1 MLTPSTQQEAIVP
14 LRRARPLR
22 RRRDELE
29 FLPAALE
36 IMETPPS
43 PTARLSA
50 LVIIALVLSGIV
62 WATIG
67 QVDIDATAEGT
78 VVPPGRTK
86 TVQPFVTAVVTAIHV
101 VNGQHV
107 TAGEDVVDLDATQSM
122 ADRDK
127 AAHEVMLA
135 RLDEA
140 RLQAQLADRPVE
152 WPAGV
157 TDRAALVTAR
167 DRMHEE
173 VAKQAAKL
181 ASLDRQIA
189 EKHADLGEVNAT
201 IADIDATMPM
211 VEAHLHIRAQGLKTG
226 YGNELDYQDSLR
238 TLVDQR
244 QQRLIQLQKQEQA
257 TQSLAGLAAQRDE
270 TVAEYRSSLLDS
282 LNQAQDQDA
291 KSTLEMTWATRE
303 TELQTLRAPVSGVV
317 QQLAVHSLGGVI
329 QSGAPIMVIVPDD
342 ATLEIEA
349 MVQNRD
355 IGFVHP
361 GQPVNIK
368 IEAMDF
374 TRYGMLHGKVTS
386 ISRDVVSDNQQYMTL
401 QPQDGGYDASQQS
414 QQTSPSRSG
423 AQQSDGSQAGHSD
436 PVYVAHISLQEKGLQ
451 TEEGFTPIQAG
462 MTAVTDIKTGRRRI
476 IDFLLSPLQRYRDG
490 ALTQR

>member
-1 MLTPSTQQEAIVP
+1 
-14 LRRARPLR
+14 
-22 RRRDELE
+22 
-29 FLPAALE
+29 
-36 IMETPPS
+36 METPPS
-43 PTARLSA
+43 PTARLTA
-50 LVIIALVLSGIV
+50 MVIVALVLSGIV
-62 WATIG
+62 WSTIG
-67 QVDIDATAEGT
+67 KVDIDATAEGT
-78 VVPPGRTK
+78 IVPSGRTK
-86 TVQPFVTAVVTAIHV
+86 TVQPFVTAVVTGIHV

-107 TAGEDVVDLDATQSM
+107 MAGDDVVDLDATQTT

-135 RLDEA
+135 RLEEA
-140 RLQAQLADRPVE
+140 RLEAQLADMPAV

-157 TDRAALVTAR
+157 TDLAALTTAKN
-167 DRMHEE
+167 RMREE
-173 VAKQAAKL
+173 ESKQTAKL
-181 ASLDRQIA
+181 AGLDRQIA
-189 EKHADLGEVNAT
+189 EKRADLGEVNAT

-211 VEAHLHIRAQGLKTG
+211 AEAHFHIRAGGLKSG
-226 YGNELDYQDSLR
+226 FGNELDYQDSLR

-244 QQRLIQLQKQEQA
+244 NQRLIQLQKREEA

-270 TVAEYRSSLLDS
+270 AVADYRSGLLDT

-291 KSTLEMTWATRE
+291 KSTQDMNWAARQTD
-303 TELQTLRAPVSGVV
+303 LQTLRAPVSGIV

-329 QSGAPIMVIVPDD
+329 QSGAPIMVVVPDD
-342 ATLEIEA
+342 AVLEIEA

-361 GQPVNIK
+361 DQPVNIK
-368 IEAMDF
+368 VEAMDF

-401 QPQDGGYDASQQS
+401 QPQDGSYDSNQQS
-414 QQTSPSRSG
+414 QKTSQSGSG

-436 PVYVAHISLQEKGLQ
+436 PVYVAHISLQEKGLR
-451 TEEGFTPIQAG
+451 TEAGFTPIQAG

-476 IDFLLSPLQRYRDG
+476 IDFMLSPLQRYRNE
-490 ALTQR
+490 AMTQR

>member
-1 MLTPSTQQEAIVP
+1 VTRQAAIVP
-14 LRRARPLR
+14 VRRARPLR
-22 RRRDELE
+22 RRREELQ

-50 LVIIALVLSGIV
+50 LVIVALVFSGIV

-67 QVDIDATAEGT
+67 RVDIDATAEGT
-78 VVPPGRTK
+78 VVPSGRTK

-107 TAGEDVVDLDATQSM
+107 TAGENVVDLDATQSM

-127 AAHEVMLA
+127 AAHEVTLA

-140 RLQAQLADRPVE
+140 RLTAQLADRPVV

-157 TDRAALVTAR
+157 TDPAALATAR
-167 DRMHEE
+167 NRMHEE
-173 VAKQAAKL
+173 VSQQAAKL
-181 ASLDRQIA
+181 ASLDKQIA
-189 EKHADLGEVNAT
+189 EKRADLGEVNAT

-211 VEAHLHIRAQGLKTG
+211 VEAHFHIRAAGTKTG
-226 YGNELDYQDSLR
+226 FGNELDYQDSLR

-244 QQRLIQLQKQEQA
+244 QQRLIQLQKREEA
-257 TQSLAGLAAQRDE
+257 TQSLAALIAQRDE
-270 TVAEYRSSLLDS
+270 TVAEYRSSLLDT

-291 KSTLEMTWATRE
+291 KFTQDMTWAARE

-342 ATLEIEA
+342 ATLEVEA

-374 TRYGMLHGKVTS
+374 TRYGMLHGSVTS

-401 QPQDGGYDASQQS
+401 QPQDGGYDTSQQS
-414 QQTSPSRSG
+414 QQTSQSQSG
-423 AQQSDGSQAGHSD
+423 AQQPDGSQAGHGD
-436 PVYVAHISLQEKGLQ
+436 PVYVAHIALQEKGLQ

-476 IDFLLSPLQRYRDG
+476 VDFLLSPLQRYRDE